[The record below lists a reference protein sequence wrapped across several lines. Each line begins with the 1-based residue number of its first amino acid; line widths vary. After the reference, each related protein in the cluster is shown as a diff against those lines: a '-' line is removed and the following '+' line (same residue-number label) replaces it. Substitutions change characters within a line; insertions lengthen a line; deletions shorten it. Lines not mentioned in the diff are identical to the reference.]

1 MEVMGFIAVLVNC
14 ALIGLSGEVHRL
26 LPNMTAIQT
35 VLLIVALEVN
45 HIYNYTTF
53 SVFLYIIKHVLQHI
67 MLAFRCALSF
77 LIPDVPQWIA
87 TEMAKAEYIRRE
99 AVSTKSR

>member
-1 MEVMGFIAVLVNC
+1 
-14 ALIGLSGEVHRL
+14 
-26 LPNMTAIQT
+26 
-35 VLLIVALEVN
+35 
-45 HIYNYTTF
+45 
-53 SVFLYIIKHVLQHI
+53 

-99 AVSTKSR
+99 TSSSKSR